1 MAALTTAAVLVAP
14 TATATDETYRSEHGF
29 TIRVPTGF
37 VRIDPARGGLRGRK
51 DVEASFVRPATT
63 DDGGPVSLD
72 VAFQS
77 IADWSERSMAEIA
90 SGLDSMEVPSAP
102 GMTVERFTP
111 HHDAK
116 AAPDRFELE
125 WRARMRDDPPEQ
137 TLLAARAG
145 RDGIASVLL
154 SGPLSADRW
163 MRAEFPALRDGLRF
177 DPERVYR
184 PPDTGRRWEDVLL
197 NTGFVLAVMGLVSVL
212 WRGLARAVSG
222 RRASPRTSAHRARTS
237 RRSGDADDGDV
248 EAAYDDPSPPRRPS
262 GRPSA
267 GGSRPIRR
275 SRF

>member
-1 MAALTTAAVLVAP
+1 MRDRPTSARLRSRPRWAVVALTAAAVLVAP

-29 TIRVPTGF
+29 TLRVPAGF
-37 VRIDPARGGLRGRK
+37 VRIDPARGGLRRRK
-51 DVEASFVRPATT
+51 EVEASFVRPETT
-63 DDGGPVSLD
+63 DGGGPVSLD
-72 VAFQS
+72 VAFQP
-77 IADWSERSMAEIA
+77 IADWSQRSMAEIA

-116 AAPDRFELE
+116 AAPDRYELE

-177 DPERVYR
+177 DSELVYR
-184 PPDTGRRWEDVLL
+184 PPDPDGNWGDALL
-197 NTGFVLAVMGLVSVL
+197 VMVFMAAVMGLVIVL
-212 WRGLARAVSG
+212 QL
-222 RRASPRTSAHRARTS
+222 RRERTTS
-237 RRSGDADDGDV
+237 R
-248 EAAYDDPSPPRRPS
+248 PRR
-262 GRPSA
+262 
-267 GGSRPIRR
+267 R
-275 SRF
+275 S